1 MSQRLLIV
9 QGPEPLADAFDRAV
23 TSRPDTVLLDLEST
37 EGQAGG
43 LAAVEQLRS
52 MLPEV
57 RIVVLTADVTFA
69 LMEAAA
75 EAGADLV
82 MSKEAPMEDLATVI
96 DGDRPRLEIDLRDG
110 RDGRDGRAADA
121 GLTPRELEV
130 LRLLADGRTPK
141 AIARVLGISVNT
153 TRGHIKRVLW
163 KLGEHSQLAAVAAA
177 TRRGILQP
185 SVDRAG

>member
-110 RDGRDGRAADA
+110 RDGRAADA